1 MHPSYN
7 DFSIEDLMNEDLW
20 DLDDSEAFL
29 YPDLRDDLDDAEEY
43 EDDQLQ
49 PSEPLPLDEPYDWFH
64 EMGKEYDV

>member
-7 DFSIEDLMNEDLW
+7 ELAIDELMNEDLW
-20 DLDDSEAFL
+20 DLDDSEVFL
-29 YPDLRDDLDDAEEY
+29 DSFTVEGEIAEEY

-49 PSEPLPLDEPYDWFH
+49 PSEPLPFDESFDWFH